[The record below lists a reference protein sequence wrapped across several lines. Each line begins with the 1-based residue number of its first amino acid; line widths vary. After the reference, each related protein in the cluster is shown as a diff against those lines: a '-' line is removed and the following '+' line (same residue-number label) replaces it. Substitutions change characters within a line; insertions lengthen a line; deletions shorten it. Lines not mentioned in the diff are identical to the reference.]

1 MSDAVE
7 SLLRQADHARR
18 EDRWLDA
25 RRELA
30 KAVALCRRAGPP
42 RLLRQ
47 ALTALGKIER
57 DLGQGEAALGFY
69 EEAAALCRAE
79 DDALALAHTLRHLG
93 DIHQDAGRLEQAEPC
108 YVEAL
113 AIYRG
118 HGQTPPLD
126 LANALRPLA
135 ILKDQK
141 GEVAEASR
149 LWEEARDLYAAV
161 EVSAG
166 VEECSSRL
174 GASRST
180 Q

>member
-7 SLLRQADHARR
+7 ALLGQADRARR
-18 EDRWLDA
+18 EDRLLDA
-25 RRELA
+25 RRELVEA
-30 KAVALCRRAGPP
+30 IALCRQAGTP
-42 RLLRQ
+42 RVLGQ

-57 DLGQGEAALGFY
+57 ALGQGDAALGFY
-69 EEAAALCRAE
+69 EEAVAIYRAE
-79 DDALALAHTLRHLG
+79 DDTLATAHALRHVG

-108 YVEAL
+108 YIEAL
-113 AIYRG
+113 AIYRD

-141 GEVAEASR
+141 GEVAEALR

-161 EVSAG
+161 EVSEG

-174 GASRST
+174 GASHT
-180 Q
+180 TK

>member
-7 SLLRQADHARR
+7 SLLRQADRARR
-18 EDRWLDA
+18 ESRLLDA
-25 RRELA
+25 RRELVE
-30 KAVALCRRAGPP
+30 AVALCRHAGTP
-42 RLLRQ
+42 RVLRQ

-57 DLGQGEAALGFY
+57 ALGHGDAALGFY
-69 EEAAALCRAE
+69 EEAVAICRAE
-79 DDALALAHTLRHLG
+79 GDALAMAHALRHLG
-93 DIHQDAGRLEQAEPC
+93 DIHQDAERLEQAEPC

-118 HGQTPPLD
+118 HEQTPPLD

-141 GEVAEASR
+141 GEVAEALR

-161 EVSAG
+161 EVREG

-174 GASRST
+174 DAFRST